1 MDYKEPATLYHMDAS
16 PSRDSN
22 LQRLIDERRSADSSF
37 SLGYATEA
45 GELFLGVPREL
56 SVLLEKVL
64 RRERKVSQLMGAVP
78 GIAGDEVL
86 RSLAFDEVIS
96 SNSIENIHSTRR
108 QIGASLKASSQE
120 SMKARRFREFAR
132 LYLELITGESE
143 VPESPA
149 DLRAIYDR
157 VMDSEDLEHEPDGM
171 LFRRGEVLITDG
183 VKVRHA
189 GLLPE
194 SRIIEAMEA
203 MLRIARSDEMPSVYR
218 ALISHYIFEYAHPFY
233 DGNGRTGRYLL
244 SLFLEEALSKPTAL
258 SLSRVIA
265 ENKPAYYQ
273 AFETVEDPLN
283 HGETTFFVAT
293 MLDFIYTAQGELFD
307 KLERAKVRYDLLC
320 EHSAQLE
327 LQGRFSKREASLIF
341 ILAQQASFGMFD
353 DMALERLA
361 ELLALGTQQTRNHLG
376 RLENQNVVRKVRG
389 RAPITFA
396 LTEEFEAEAF
406 PDVRESPSRP
416 AGIAR

>member
-37 SLGYATEA
+37 SLEYATEA

-64 RRERKVSQLMGAVP
+64 RRERKVSKLMGAVP

-108 QIGASLKASSQE
+108 QIEESLKVSSQE

-171 LFRRGEVLITDG
+171 LFRKGEVLITDG
-183 VKVRHA
+183 VMVRHA

-203 MLRIARSDEMPSVYR
+203 MLRIVRSDEMPSVYS

-265 ENKPAYYQ
+265 ENRPAYYR
-273 AFETVEDPLN
+273 AFEAVENPLN

-293 MLDFIYTAQGELFD
+293 MLNFIF
-307 KLERAKVRYDLLC
+307 YDLLC
-320 EHSAQLE
+320 ERSAQLE
-327 LQGRFSKREASLIF
+327 LQGRFSKRETSLIF

-353 DMALERLA
+353 DLALERLA
-361 ELLALGTQQTRNHLG
+361 DLLSLGTQQTRNHLAS
-376 RLENQNVVRKVRG
+376 LESQNVVRKVRG
-389 RAPITFA
+389 RNPITFA

-406 PDVRESPSRP
+406 PDVRE
-416 AGIAR
+416 A